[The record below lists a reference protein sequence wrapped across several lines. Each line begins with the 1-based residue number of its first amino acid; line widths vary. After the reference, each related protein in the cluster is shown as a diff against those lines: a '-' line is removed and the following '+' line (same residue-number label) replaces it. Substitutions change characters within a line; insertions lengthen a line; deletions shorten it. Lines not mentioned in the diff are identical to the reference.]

1 MKKHIRDTR
10 LTRGEREPPD
20 WVAARR
26 AVCPSW
32 SVNRSKKADA
42 ELAEKAFKQFI
53 FSELDR
59 RIGAEVD
66 ALASVAQSDET
77 AALLA
82 ELVESDA
89 APEPETWKAGPDGQ
103 WVKAS
108 VPGRG
113 RGRPKV
119 DPVARQF
126 LPAEDAARTVTTV
139 REIFEDYWDKWNRS
153 DPSAEEIAAEY
164 VGLKLE
170 QVRTRKKRATS
181 RRPS

>member
-1 MKKHIRDTR
+1 MKKHVRNTR
-10 LTRGEREPPD
+10 LTRGEREPPE

-26 AVCPSW
+26 TTCPNW
-32 SVNRSKKADA
+32 SVNRRQKADA
-42 ELAEKAFKQFI
+42 EAAEKAFKQFI

-66 ALASVAQSDET
+66 AMAAVAQSDET
-77 AALLA
+77 AALFA
-82 ELVESDA
+82 GLVASGN
-89 APEPETWKAGPDGQ
+89 APEPERWKVVPERH
-103 WVKAS
+103 WVKAP
-108 VPGRG
+108 VLGRG

-119 DPVARQF
+119 DPVTREF
-126 LPAEDAARTVTTV
+126 LPAEDAARTVTAV
-139 REIFEDYWDKWNRS
+139 REIFEDYWNKWNRS

-181 RRPS
+181 RRPT